1 MGNIQSPPPNPRFN
15 SASRAFTPKELEDLK
30 SLFNSL
36 AAQSQTNGQYVSS
49 SVFQVYFGLKG
60 LLGERMFD
68 LATQGRKDDKLTFE
82 DLVITKGTYVKGT
95 NDEIEEFIYRLL
107 DVTDDEILT
116 RSDLDSVLVN
126 MFNHIFQLKGSQ
138 PESSS
143 HCYMVETFL
152 NAATFSKD
160 HEGRDKSMS
169 FEDFKSWCT
178 LVPSVKKFLSNL
190 LVPPDPGRPGSKVP
204 KLQYSEN
211 IDSSIL
217 LLRDEYAWHIG
228 GALSHEE
235 LEEWKLLYH
244 SSLNGLSFNTFL
256 GNISNGDEPTVLI
269 IKDREGYIFGG
280 FASQP
285 WERHGDF
292 YGDMK
297 TFLFQ
302 LYPKA
307 SIFRPTGANSNLQW
321 VCLNLLSSR
330 FLLGLFPLP
339 FRVEAKERL
348 NPVPPISPP
357 YAYGSVAVYVAN
369 NMHLQ
374 CAVNFSSETIPNGI
388 GFGGRINHFGMFLSA
403 SFDQGHTFSCTTFN
417 SPCLSKTAKICPEVI
432 ECWGV
437 VRKGLE
443 QETTDVVKGTVLER
457 FKEDRHMLNLV
468 GIANAS
474 E

>member
-1 MGNIQSPPPNPRFN
+1 MGNSQSPPPNPRFN

-60 LLGERMFD
+60 PLGERMFD

-211 IDSSIL
+211 IDSSCVITQ
-217 LLRDEYAWHIG
+217 
-228 GALSHEE
+228 
-235 LEEWKLLYH
+235 
-244 SSLNGLSFNTFL
+244 LNCR
-256 GNISNGDEPTVLI
+256 NGDEPTVLI

-321 VCLNLLSSR
+321 
-330 FLLGLFPLP
+330 
-339 FRVEAKERL
+339 
-348 NPVPPISPP
+348 
-357 YAYGSVAVYVAN
+357 
-369 NMHLQ
+369 